1 MIEDNENNQEYEIE
15 IINDTG
21 IDTERALNVLR
32 GVFDPE
38 IFFSIYDIGLIY
50 KVEIT
55 EQKIS
60 VTMTLTSVN
69 CPEAQSL
76 PDEVFNM
83 MQLEFPE
90 HEIIVDVTFEPQWTV
105 DNMADP
111 VKLKLGL
118 L

>member
-1 MIEDNENNQEYEIE
+1 MIKDKEKNEIE
-15 IINDTG
+15 IINYTE
-21 IDTERALNVLR
+21 IDTERVLNVLR

-55 EQKIS
+55 DKKIA
-60 VTMTLTSVN
+60 VVMTLTSVN

-83 MQLEFPE
+83 MQLEFPN
-90 HEIIVDVTFEPQWTV
+90 HEILVDITFEPQWTV
-105 DNMADP
+105 DNMDDA